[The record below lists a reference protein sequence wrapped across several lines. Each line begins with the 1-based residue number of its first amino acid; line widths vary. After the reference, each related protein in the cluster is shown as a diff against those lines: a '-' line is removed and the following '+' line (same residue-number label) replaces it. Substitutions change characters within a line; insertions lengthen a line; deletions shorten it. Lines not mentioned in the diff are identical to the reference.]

1 MPEGQYTGQRK
12 SYVYESDAG
21 KKYIL
26 LLDSTLAELAGTDLV
41 AATADNAATASPV
54 PKKFKPRV
62 VFWQGTLNNRTVRK
76 ALICGTVTS
85 TLYAKDTSA
94 DLTIDGVAGSTTG
107 RRGEKLSF
115 VKLGQAAG
123 GGGGA

>member
-12 SYVYESDAG
+12 SYIYESDAG

-26 LLDSTLAELAGTDLV
+26 LLDSTLAGLANTGLV
-41 AATADNAATASPV
+41 EATSGNTADATPA

-76 ALICGTVTS
+76 ALVCGDVTA
-85 TLYAKDTSA
+85 TLYAKDTSQA
-94 DLTIDGVAGSTTG
+94 VTIDGVDGSTTG

-115 VKLGQAAG
+115 VKLAQAANP
-123 GGGGA
+123 AP

>member
-12 SYVYESDAG
+12 SYIYESDAG

-26 LLDSTLAELAGTDLV
+26 LLDSTLAGLANTGLV
-41 AATADNAATASPV
+41 EATSGNTADATPA

-76 ALICGTVTS
+76 ALVCGDVTA
-85 TLYAKDTSA
+85 TLYAKDTSQTV
-94 DLTIDGVAGSTTG
+94 TIDGVDGSTTG

-115 VKLGQAAG
+115 VKLAQAANP
-123 GGGGA
+123 AP